1 MRIRIGFAV
10 TLALVVVLALGSTGT
25 SAAPAA
31 APSEN
36 AVVYWSGVAEV
47 AIAAGRPP
55 ASSTPLA
62 AMVHGAMYDA
72 VAAVEG
78 GLEPFATGVT
88 APPDASADAA
98 VAQAAR
104 DVLVARVPGQATA
117 VQSAYDTF
125 MASIPAGP
133 AKDGGKAVGT
143 AAAAGMLAMRTGD
156 HFDDVVPYVQPTPG
170 PGVFE
175 PIAPTTPVDV
185 KLGKVRPFTFDSP
198 SKYRPGAPFELT
210 SKRYARDV
218 NELKEIGGVVSQR
231 TPFQTEHARF
241 FSDQAYAQYSR
252 AVRGVA
258 VAHGLD
264 LAESARLL
272 GYVWVSAADTMI
284 ACWEAK
290 YHYYLWRPTH
300 AIQRADTDGNPAT
313 SPDPT
318 WQPLLVGNHPE
329 YPSGH
334 ACLTAAVTQSL
345 KGYFGTKNVQM
356 TFTSNVVGAPKT
368 YETLDDVVVAIENAR
383 VWGGLHYRTTMTE
396 TAKHF
401 PKIARNVGKRYFLS
415 GHKRQG
421 DEALEAAEDE

>member
-10 TLALVVVLALGSTGT
+10 TLALVVVLTLGSTGT

-36 AVVYWSGVAEV
+36 AVVHWSGVAEV

-72 VAAVEG
+72 IAAIEG
-78 GLEPFATGVT
+78 GLKPFATGVT
-88 APPDASADAA
+88 APPEASSDAA

-117 VQSAYDTF
+117 VQIAYDAY

-198 SKYRPGAPFELT
+198 SEYRPGEPYELT
-210 SKRYARDV
+210 SRRYARDV
-218 NELKEIGGVVSQR
+218 NELKEIGGVVSSVR

-258 VAHGLD
+258 VSRGLD
-264 LAESARLL
+264 LRESARLL

-290 YHYYLWRPTH
+290 YHYYFWRPNH

-318 WQPLLVGNHPE
+318 WLPLLVGNHPE

-334 ACLTAAVTQSL
+334 ACMTAAVTQSL
-345 KGYFGTKNVQM
+345 KGYFGTKHVQM

-368 YETLDDVVVAIENAR
+368 YANLDDVVEAIENAR

-401 PKIARNVGKRYFLS
+401 PRIARDVGRQYFL
-415 GHKRQG
+415 GHPKDDGPIVG
-421 DEALEAAEDE
+421 DDD

>member
-10 TLALVVVLALGSTGT
+10 TLTLVVVLALGSTGT

-78 GLEPFATGVT
+78 GLKPFATGVT

-117 VQSAYDTF
+117 VQIAYDAF
-125 MASIPAGP
+125 MASIPAGL

-156 HFDDVVPYVQPTPG
+156 RFDDVVPYVQPKPG

-175 PIAPTTPVDV
+175 PIAPTPPVDV
-185 KLGKVRPFTFDSP
+185 KLGNVRPFTFDSQ
-198 SKYRPGAPFELT
+198 SKYRPGEPYELT
-210 SKRYARDV
+210 SSRYARDV
-218 NELKEIGGVVSQR
+218 NELKDIGRATNSTR

-258 VAHGLD
+258 VANGLD

-272 GYVWVSAADTMI
+272 GYIWVAAADTMI

-290 YHYYLWRPTH
+290 YHYYLWRPNH

-318 WQPLLVGNHPE
+318 WLPLLVGNHPE

-334 ACLTAAVTQSL
+334 ACLTAAITQSL
-345 KGYFGTKNVQM
+345 KGYFGTKRVEM

-368 YETLDDVVVAIENAR
+368 YATLDDVVFAIENAR

-401 PKIARNVGKRYFLS
+401 PRIARDVGRKYFL
-415 GHKRQG
+415 GHPRDDGPIVG
-421 DEALEAAEDE
+421 DD

>member
-1 MRIRIGFAV
+1 M
-10 TLALVVVLALGSTGT
+10 
-25 SAAPAA
+25 
-31 APSEN
+31 
-36 AVVYWSGVAEV
+36 

-88 APPDASADAA
+88 APPEASADAA

-104 DVLVARVPGQATA
+104 DVLVARVPGQAAA

-198 SKYRPGAPFELT
+198 SKYRPGRAVRADEQAL
-210 SKRYARDV
+210 RAGRQRAEGDRRRR
-218 NELKEIGGVVSQR
+218 QHRR

-290 YHYYLWRPTH
+290 YHYYFWRPNH

-318 WQPLLVGNHPE
+318 WLPLLVGNHPE

-334 ACLTAAVTQSL
+334 ACMTAAVTQSL
-345 KGYFGTKNVQM
+345 KGYFGTKHVQM

-368 YETLDDVVVAIENAR
+368 YATLDDVVAAIEDAR

-401 PKIARNVGKRYFLS
+401 PRIARDVGKRYFLE
-415 GHKRQG
+415 GHKHHG
-421 DEALEAAEDE
+421 DDALEVADDE

>member
-1 MRIRIGFAV
+1 MRIKYGLAALL
-10 TLALVVVLALGSTGT
+10 TLLAVLAIGPAGT
-25 SAAPAA
+25 SAAPAV
-31 APSEN
+31 APGEN

-62 AMVHGAMYDA
+62 AMVHGAVYDA

-88 APPDASADAA
+88 APPEASADAA

-117 VQSAYDTF
+117 VQLAYDTF

-198 SKYRPGAPFELT
+198 SAYRPGKPYELT
-210 SKRYARDV
+210 SRKYARDV
-218 NELKEIGGVVSQR
+218 NELKEIGGVVSAR

-290 YHYYLWRPTH
+290 YHYYFWRPNH

-313 SPDPT
+313 SPDPA
-318 WQPLLVGNHPE
+318 WLPLLTGNHPE

-334 ACLTAAVTQSL
+334 ACMTAAVTQSL
-345 KGYFGTKNVQM
+345 EGFFGTTNVQM

-368 YETLDDVVVAIENAR
+368 YETLDDVVAAIEDAR
-383 VWGGLHYRTTMTE
+383 VWGGLHYRQTMIE
-396 TAKHF
+396 TARHF
-401 PKIARNVGKRYFLS
+401 PKIARNVGKRYFLP

-421 DEALEAAEDE
+421 EEALAASEDD

>member
-36 AVVYWSGVAEV
+36 AVVHWSGIAEV

-72 VAAVEG
+72 VAAIEG

-88 APPDASADAA
+88 APPEASADAA

-104 DVLVARVPGQATA
+104 DVLVARVPAQAAA
-117 VQSAYDTF
+117 VQTAYDTF

-185 KLGKVRPFTFDSP
+185 KLGKVRPFTFDSQ
-198 SKYRPGAPFELT
+198 SKYRPDEPYELT
-210 SKRYARDV
+210 SRRYARDV
-218 NELKEIGGVVSQR
+218 NELKEIGGVVSSR

-258 VAHGLD
+258 VVTWARPARVREAARLRLGRGRGHD
-264 LAESARLL
+264 DRLL
-272 GYVWVSAADTMI
+272 GGQV
-284 ACWEAK
+284 
-290 YHYYLWRPTH
+290 
-300 AIQRADTDGNPAT
+300 
-313 SPDPT
+313 
-318 WQPLLVGNHPE
+318 PLLLLAPHPRDPACRHRRE
-329 YPSGH
+329 PGHLAGSDLAAAPRRQPSRVPVRPRVPHGGSH
-334 ACLTAAVTQSL
+334 
-345 KGYFGTKNVQM
+345 
-356 TFTSNVVGAPKT
+356 P
-368 YETLDDVVVAIENAR
+368 VAE
-383 VWGGLHYRTTMTE
+383 GLLR
-396 TAKHF
+396 
-401 PKIARNVGKRYFLS
+401 
-415 GHKRQG
+415 
-421 DEALEAAEDE
+421 DEARAR